1 MTQKPVADRPPETA
15 GVDRPG
21 DDPGGRPG
29 TRLWEMAK
37 FGLVGGSNAALDFGL
52 FALLHF
58 IVGLSPLVANTIS
71 FSTAVVSNFVLHKVW
86 TFSGRGQDRHWAG
99 QLPLFILFNVI
110 ALGLSNL
117 TLWLLSPLITP
128 APAKIVSLFVTYAWN
143 YVTSRRYIY
152 VSKERPES

>member
-1 MTQKPVADRPPETA
+1 MTQKPVADRPSETA
-15 GVDRPG
+15 GLERPPG
-21 DDPGGRPG
+21 GPPGGRG
-29 TRLWEMAK
+29 ARLWEMLK

-58 IVGLSPLVANTIS
+58 VVGLSPLVANTIS

-99 QLPLFILFNVI
+99 QLPLFVLFNVI

-128 APAKIVSLFVTYAWN
+128 APAKIASLFVTYAWN

-152 VSKERPES
+152 VSKDRPRS